1 MWGSSAAKGSD
12 CENSALRK
20 IYQNH
25 FWNLYIVLQVHSIH
39 PQKLLAINLTM
50 AIPAVLSVCNLLFRL
65 ERDWKQTCSSKL
77 LGVFFEHQMY
87 DDRKINDG

>member
-25 FWNLYIVLQVHSIH
+25 FRNLYIVLQVHSVH

-65 ERDWKQTCSSKL
+65 ERIGSKL
-77 LGVFFEHQMY
+77 AVANFLGSSLNTKCMMIE
-87 DDRKINDG
+87 K